1 MNIKKVGNKIVLEIP
16 YYSDRINPYMLDE
29 NGEPQDVGTY
39 PTLTG
44 LIIRHKTDSDYDELG
59 FAHTLDMDYKDK
71 DDQAG
76 DFVIKW
82 HGDKDKFMKKCKELG
97 LKVYE
102 FTI

>member
-1 MNIKKVGNKIVLEIP
+1 MNIKKVDNKIVLEIP

-44 LIIRHKTDSDYDELG
+44 LIIRHKTDSDYYELG
-59 FAHTLDMDYKDK
+59 FAQTLDCGYKDK
-71 DDQAG
+71 SDQTG
-76 DFVIKW
+76 DFIIKW
-82 HGDKDKFMKKCKELG
+82 HEDEDKFIEKCKELG
-97 LKVYE
+97 LNVHE